1 MIQEFVQEPVMRRK
15 VLFYL
20 GTHQPHWLAKVR
32 FPLFLSVR
40 TLTRIKKH
48 KPANCRYAIDSG
60 GFSELS
66 MHGEWKIPP
75 QDYVDRV
82 RGWTRDIGT
91 PDWAAIQD
99 WMCEDLILAKTRRS
113 ISDHQELSCKSLA
126 DLTTLA
132 PEVSWT
138 PVIQGRSLEDYLRH
152 VELYAKWG
160 LPLRERKIVG
170 VGSICRIQS
179 TTAGVDL
186 VNSIY
191 RETGL
196 PIHAFGFKKRGLPGV
211 VGSVVS
217 SDSLAWS
224 FAGRRSAPLPGHEVR
239 HKNCANCLEYAELW
253 RKSLSDLVGGFFGE

>member
-1 MIQEFVQEPVMRRK
+1 MTDK

-20 GTHQPHWLAKVR
+20 GTHQTNWLTKVR

-40 TLTRIKKH
+40 TLARTKKH
-48 KPANCRYAIDSG
+48 KPATCRYAIDSG

-66 MHGEWKIPP
+66 MHGEWKITPGA
-75 QDYVDRV
+75 YVDQV
-82 RGWTRDIGT
+82 RGWTRDIGI
-91 PDWAAIQD
+91 PDWAAVQD
-99 WMCEDLILAKTRRS
+99 WMCEDLILAKTGRS
-113 ISDHQELSCKSLA
+113 IPEHQELSCKSLA

-132 PEVSWT
+132 PEIPWT
-138 PVIQGRSLEDYLRH
+138 PVIQGRSLDDYLRH
-152 VELYAKWG
+152 VEMYAKWG
-160 LPLRERKIVG
+160 YSLFGRKVVG

-179 TTAGVDL
+179 TTAGVEL
-186 VNSIY
+186 VKGIY

-224 FAGRRSAPLPGHEVR
+224 FAGRRSPPLPGHEVR

-253 RKSLSDLVGGFFGE
+253 RKSLSDLVGGFRDE